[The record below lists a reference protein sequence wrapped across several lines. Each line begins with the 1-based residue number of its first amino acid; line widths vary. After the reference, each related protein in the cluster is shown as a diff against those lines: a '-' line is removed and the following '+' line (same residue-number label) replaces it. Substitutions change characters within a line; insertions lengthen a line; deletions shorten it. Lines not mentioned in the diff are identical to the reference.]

1 MISIYA
7 PQYTL
12 DDNLK
17 NSSYDSF
24 INVFRKLGEEKEIV
38 VIAGDFNDH
47 IGSNVEDYEDQH
59 GAYS

>member
-7 PQYTL
+7 PKYTL
-12 DDNLK
+12 DDSLK

-38 VIAGDFNDH
+38 GIAGDFSDH